1 MITEFG
7 KVLRKLRIDRGEIL
21 KNMADK
27 LEMTSSYLSAIECGK
42 RNIPSDFIEKLA
54 SLYELDESQIA
65 ELNSAKDESLN
76 SIEICIEGKNASQR
90 DLALQFASK
99 FNDID
104 EDFAKQ
110 MLSLQKKRRRTTMST
125 YFKKCDVC
133 NKDIVAQH
141 WNTKYCPDCKIIMR
155 KKQQGAAYK
164 KYEEKAKQE
173 YEDNIIRIRNSY
185 ARISAVAAE
194 ARKAGLTYGKYV
206 ASLRDDANNEIN

>member
-65 ELNSAKDESLN
+65 ELNSAKDESLS

-90 DLALQFASK
+90 DLALQFARK

-110 MLSLQKKRRRTTMST
+110 MLSLLKK
-125 YFKKCDVC
+125 K
-133 NKDIVAQH
+133 
-141 WNTKYCPDCKIIMR
+141 
-155 KKQQGAAYK
+155 
-164 KYEEKAKQE
+164 
-173 YEDNIIRIRNSY
+173 ED
-185 ARISAVAAE
+185 
-194 ARKAGLTYGKYV
+194 K
-206 ASLRDDANNEIN
+206 